1 MNKLQ
6 VMGLNDHLVRWI
18 SDYLTD
24 RKQFVVTNGASS
36 VSSVPITSGVPQGS
50 VLGPLLFNIY
60 INGVANSTSDGS
72 MVLYADDMLLYRPI
86 AKSEDYHVLQN
97 DINSLSQWIT
107 DNNLQFNGGKCK
119 YMLISRKRNQI
130 HPPSPILLNGTPLD
144 RVEVFKYLGIHIS
157 SDLSWSH
164 HIQTLCS
171 KTRRMLGLL
180 YRRFYA
186 DADSF
191 TLRQY
196 YLSFIRPHLEYGCEV
211 WDPHLVKDIN
221 ALEGVQRFACKIC
234 SKQWHPQVEY
244 PLNYVMLNVR
254 GTPHS
259 LPEIQKAKN
268 ESEFASQNYS
278 WAVHLS

>member
-1 MNKLQ
+1 LDGGAEVCAIFFDLKKAFDSVPRHPLLNKLQ
-6 VMGLNDHLVRWI
+6 DMGLNDHLMRWI

-24 RKQFVVTNGASS
+24 RKQFVVTDGASS
-36 VSSVPITSGVPQGS
+36 VSSVPITAGVPQGS

-60 INGVANSTSDGS
+60 INGMANSTSDGS

-186 DADSF
+186 DADPF

-196 YLSFIRPHLEYGCEV
+196 YLSFIRPHLEYGCEA
-211 WDPHLVKDIN
+211 PP
-221 ALEGVQRFACKIC
+221 ACPSSI
-234 SKQWHPQVEY
+234 
-244 PLNYVMLNVR
+244 
-254 GTPHS
+254 
-259 LPEIQKAKN
+259 
-268 ESEFASQNYS
+268 
-278 WAVHLS
+278 